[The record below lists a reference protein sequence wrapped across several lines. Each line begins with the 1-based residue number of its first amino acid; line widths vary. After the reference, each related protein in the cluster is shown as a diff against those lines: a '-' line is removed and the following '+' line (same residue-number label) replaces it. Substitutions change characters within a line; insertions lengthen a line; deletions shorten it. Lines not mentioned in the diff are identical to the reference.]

1 MNQKILLLI
10 GLPLYGIIVNYLD
23 QGIISLIL
31 NPVSTIIM
39 SMLNLPFFYNESM
52 FQYEWIIHPII
63 NVISNLIFWIPM
75 AFFINKI
82 LDKRKIRLKK

>member
-10 GLPLYGIIVNYLD
+10 GLPLYGIFINYLD
-23 QGIISLIL
+23 QGLIALLL

-39 SMLNLPFFYNESM
+39 SILNLPFFYNQTM
-52 FQYEWIIHPII
+52 FQYEWIIHPTI

-75 AFFINKI
+75 ALFINRI
-82 LDKRKIRLKK
+82 LKQRKMRLKK